1 MMKSKGQS
9 ENETGMLE
17 YLEDIIGTNR
27 YCIPLSKLSAKV
39 EELTVERTEKHNRC
53 SLAERDMKDLEEP
66 HKENLQFLKAEND
79 IIISRSTILQRKVFD
94 LKQKLEKVTE
104 KRNEVENDLKMHDE
118 NTEKLKKD
126 RKEKEALVKEEIL

>member
-1 MMKSKGQS
+1 MMKSKAQS

-27 YCIPLSKLSAKV
+27 YCIPLAKLNTKV

-66 HKENLQFLKAEND
+66 HNENLQFLKAEND
-79 IIISRSTILQRKVFD
+79 IIISKSTLLQRKVFD
-94 LKQKLEKVTE
+94 LKKKLEDITK
-104 KRNEVENDLKMHDE
+104 KRDEVENDLKMHDD
-118 NTEKLKKD
+118 NTEKLKKN
-126 RKEKEALVKEEIL
+126 RKEKEALIKEETL